1 MSLASNASKQY
12 GIAAAMSDV
21 PLCLG
26 SSTLSKPLPSETKIV
41 SVPTQSADAGP
52 GGNQIFQL
60 PTGAGTGFIK
70 PNSMYLAFDIVAT
83 GTAGGNWNFQGPT
96 RSASSLIN
104 RLTVQIGS
112 TNVEQINNYN
122 ILHDQLLLHTANSS
136 YFSVD
141 SNLIEGTSSVAYA
154 GFATGA
160 AGSYSVPLISSLFSN
175 EKAVPTFLFNGPITL
190 LLDYN
195 GLLNTIQNGS
205 VQFDATNYTV
215 SKARIVYETIA
226 VDESYKQGVKAML
239 AEGRLFQMNLVS
251 YMNLQVALQDNVNY
265 TIGANLSSV
274 KGLLYSASAGSGIN
288 ASVAVAA
295 GSFASGR
302 PLYNVVSNNAATCQN
317 NFRLYLDGRLIN
329 QLQNLNTK
337 NVVFSEMNR
346 TVSNMFDTNSTS
358 VDAVNY
364 LNATFVGGIN
374 TNRFNERMAMAG
386 SPCQSLNF
394 IYEATGTG
402 NTGNLYVNVIYDQV
416 LVCDVLGSV
425 SMIR

>member
-21 PLCLG
+21 PLSLG

-41 SVPTQSADAGP
+41 SVPTQSANAGP

-60 PTGAGTGFIK
+60 PTGSGTGFIK
-70 PNSMYLAFDIVAT
+70 PNSMYFAFDIVAT
-83 GTAGGNWNFQGPT
+83 GGAGNWTWQGPT

-122 ILHDQLLLHTANSS
+122 ILHDQLLLHTANAS
-136 YFSVD
+136 YFGTD
-141 SNLIEGTSSVAYA
+141 SFLIEGTASAAYA
-154 GFATGA
+154 GPANGVTA
-160 AGSYSVPLISSLFSN
+160 SYSIPLISSLFSN
-175 EKAVPTFLFNGPITL
+175 EKAVPTFLFQGPITV

-195 GLLNTIQNGS
+195 SLLNTIQDGATA
-205 VQFDATNYTV
+205 FTATNYTI
-215 SKARIVYETIA
+215 SNARIVYETIA

-265 TIGANLSSV
+265 TIGANLSSI
-274 KGLLYSASAGSGIN
+274 KGLLYSASAGSGTN
-288 ASVAVAA
+288 AIVAGVS
-295 GSFASGR
+295 GPLFVSGR
-302 PLYNVVSNNAATCQN
+302 PMYNVSPTAATCQN

-358 VDAVNY
+358 VDPSNY
-364 LNATFVGGIN
+364 LTATFVGGIN
-374 TNRFNERMAMAG
+374 TNRFNERMAMCG
-386 SPCQSLNF
+386 SPAQNLNF
-394 IYEATGTG
+394 IYEATGTVA
-402 NTGNLYVNVIYDQV
+402 GNLFVNIIYDQV
-416 LVCDVLGSV
+416 LVCDALGSV
-425 SMIR
+425 SMVR

>member
-1 MSLASNASKQY
+1 MSLASNAAKQY
-12 GIAAAMSDV
+12 GIAAATSDV
-21 PLCLG
+21 PLSLG

-41 SVPTQSADAGP
+41 SVPTQSANAGP

-70 PNSMYLAFDIVAT
+70 PNSMYFAFDVVAT
-83 GTAGGNWNFQGPT
+83 GGAGTWNWQGPT

-122 ILHDQLLLHTANSS
+122 ILHDQLLLHTANYS
-136 YFSVD
+136 YFNTD
-141 SNLIEGTSSVAYA
+141 SNIIEGTASAAYV
-154 GFATGA
+154 GTATGVTA
-160 AGSYSVPLISSLFSN
+160 SYSVPLISSLFSN
-175 EKAVPTFLFNGPITL
+175 EKAVPTFLFQGPITL

-195 GLLNTIQNGS
+195 SLLNTIQDGT
-205 VQFDATNYTV
+205 VAFTATNYTI
-215 SKARIVYETIA
+215 SNARIVYETIA

-251 YMNLQVALQDNVNY
+251 YMNLQVALQDNVNF
-265 TIGANLSSV
+265 TIGANLSSI
-274 KGLLYSASAGSGIN
+274 KGILYSAAAGSGAN

-302 PLYNVVSNNAATCQN
+302 PMYNVVNSAQTCQQ
-317 NFRLYLDGRLIN
+317 NFRLYLDGRLVN
-329 QLQNLNTK
+329 QLQNLNSK

-374 TNRFNERMAMAG
+374 TNRFNERMAMCG
-386 SPCQSLNF
+386 SPAQNLNF
-394 IYEATGTG
+394 IYEATGSAG
-402 NTGNLYVNVIYDQV
+402 GNLYVNLIYDQV
-416 LVCDVLGSV
+416 LVCDALGSC
-425 SMIR
+425 SMVR

>member
-21 PLCLG
+21 PLSLG

-41 SVPTQSADAGP
+41 SVPTQSANAGP

-60 PTGAGTGFIK
+60 PTGSGTGFIK
-70 PNSMYLAFDIVAT
+70 PNSMYFAFDIAAT
-83 GTAGGNWNFQGPT
+83 NAGGGGTWNFQGPT

-122 ILHDQLLLHTANSS
+122 ILHDQLLLHTANAS
-136 YFSVD
+136 YFAND
-141 SNLIEGTSSVAYA
+141 SNLIEGTSSVATV
-154 GFATGA
+154 GPATGVTA
-160 AGSYSVPLISSLFSN
+160 SYSIPLISSLFSN
-175 EKAVPTFLFNGPITL
+175 EKCVPTFLLQGPITI

-195 GLLNTIQNGS
+195 SLLNTIQDGT
-205 VQFDATNYTV
+205 VAFTATNYTV
-215 SKARIVYETIA
+215 SNARIVYETIA

-265 TIGANLSSV
+265 TIGANLSSI

-302 PLYNVVSNNAATCQN
+302 PLYNVVSNASTCQN

-329 QLQNLNTK
+329 QLQNLNSK

-358 VDAVNY
+358 VDPINY

-374 TNRFNERMAMAG
+374 TNRFNERMAMCG
-386 SPCQSLNF
+386 SPAQNLNF

-402 NTGNLYVNVIYDQV
+402 GTGNLYVNIIYDQV
-416 LVCDVLGSV
+416 LVCDALGSV
-425 SMIR
+425 SMVR

>member
-1 MSLASNASKQY
+1 MSLASNAAKQY
-12 GIAAAMSDV
+12 GIAAATSDV
-21 PLCLG
+21 PLSLG

-41 SVPTQSADAGP
+41 SVPTQSANAGP

-70 PNSMYLAFDIVAT
+70 PNSMYFAFDVVAT
-83 GTAGGNWNFQGPT
+83 GGAGTWNWQGPT

-122 ILHDQLLLHTANSS
+122 ILHDQLLLHTANYS
-136 YFSVD
+136 YFNTD
-141 SNLIEGTSSVAYA
+141 SNIIEGTASAAYV
-154 GFATGA
+154 GTATGVTA
-160 AGSYSVPLISSLFSN
+160 SYSVPLISSLFSN
-175 EKAVPTFLFNGPITL
+175 EKAVPTFLFQGPITL

-195 GLLNTIQNGS
+195 SLLNTIQDGT
-205 VQFDATNYTV
+205 VAFTATNYTI
-215 SKARIVYETIA
+215 SNARIVYETIA

-265 TIGANLSSV
+265 TIGANLSSI
-274 KGLLYSASAGSGIN
+274 KGILYSAAAGSGAN

-302 PLYNVVSNNAATCQN
+302 PMYNVVNSAQTCQQ
-317 NFRLYLDGRLIN
+317 NFRLYLDGRLVN
-329 QLQNLNTK
+329 QLQNLNSK

-374 TNRFNERMAMAG
+374 TNRFNERMAMCG
-386 SPCQSLNF
+386 SPAQNLNF
-394 IYEATGTG
+394 IYEATGSAG
-402 NTGNLYVNVIYDQV
+402 GNLYVNLIYDQV
-416 LVCDVLGSV
+416 LVCDALGSC
-425 SMIR
+425 SMVR

>member
-1 MSLASNASKQY
+1 MSLASNAAKQY
-12 GIAAAMSDV
+12 GIAAATSDV
-21 PLCLG
+21 PLSLG

-41 SVPTQSADAGP
+41 SVPTQSANAGP

-70 PNSMYLAFDIVAT
+70 PNSMYFAFDVAAT
-83 GTAGGNWNFQGPT
+83 GGAGTWNWQGPT

-122 ILHDQLLLHTANSS
+122 ILHDQLLLHTANYS
-136 YFSVD
+136 YFNTD
-141 SNLIEGTSSVAYA
+141 SNIIEGTASAAYV
-154 GFATGA
+154 GPATGVTA
-160 AGSYSVPLISSLFSN
+160 SYSVPLISSLFSN
-175 EKAVPTFLFNGPITL
+175 EKAVPTFLFQGPITL
-190 LLDYN
+190 LLDYSS
-195 GLLNTIQNGS
+195 LLNTIQDGT
-205 VQFDATNYTV
+205 VAFTATNYTI
-215 SKARIVYETIA
+215 SNARIVYETIA

-265 TIGANLSSV
+265 TIGANLSSI
-274 KGLLYSASAGSGIN
+274 KGILYSAAAGSGAN

-302 PLYNVVSNNAATCQN
+302 PMYNVVNSAQTCQQ
-317 NFRLYLDGRLIN
+317 NFRLYLDGRLVN
-329 QLQNLNTK
+329 QLQNLNSK

-374 TNRFNERMAMAG
+374 TNRFNERMAMCG
-386 SPCQSLNF
+386 SPAQNLNF
-394 IYEATGTG
+394 IYEATGSAG
-402 NTGNLYVNVIYDQV
+402 GNLYVNLIYDQV
-416 LVCDVLGSV
+416 LVCDALGSC
-425 SMIR
+425 SMVR